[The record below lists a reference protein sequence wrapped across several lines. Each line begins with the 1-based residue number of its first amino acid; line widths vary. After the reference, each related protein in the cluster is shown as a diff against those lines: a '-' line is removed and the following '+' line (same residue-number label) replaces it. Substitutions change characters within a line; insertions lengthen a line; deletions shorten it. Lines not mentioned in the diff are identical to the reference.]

1 MKILYVDMQYDYGK
15 KSRGINQIGEIGFN
29 RVFKKLG
36 HDVVTFYYD
45 EYFNTNTLAK
55 LQTNLL
61 QFADDQKPD
70 LIYFCL
76 YTDQFT
82 PETLLALKAKYRT
95 INWFG
100 DDQWRFEKFSSQY
113 APLFTYSIT
122 TDPFAVPKYKKAG
135 IENVI
140 LSQWAALNFDSPI
153 NSSTGYEF
161 EVSFIGGANSVR
173 KWFVSEFK
181 KAGIQVNT
189 FGNNWPNGPVS
200 LERMQE
206 IFRKSKIN
214 LNLSNS
220 TNLDVRYLTHNL
232 RNIVTAIRNPKNI
245 SQMKARNFEI
255 PYFGGFQ
262 LTDYLPTL
270 ENYFDIGR
278 EVVCYAN
285 VNEAIQ
291 LTKFYLENTELREK
305 IKTASIKKTHAE
317 HTYLHRLQE
326 IFSQL

>member
-45 EYFNTNTLAK
+45 EYFNTNALAK
-55 LQTNLL
+55 LQTDLL
-61 QFADDQKPD
+61 QYADAQKPD

-140 LSQWAALNFDSPI
+140 LSQWAALNFDSSI

-232 RNIVTAIRNPKNI
+232 RNIVTAIRSPKNI

-291 LTKFYLENTELREK
+291 LTKFYLENAELREK
-305 IKTASIKKTHAE
+305 IKIASIKKTHAE

-326 IFSQL
+326 IFIQL